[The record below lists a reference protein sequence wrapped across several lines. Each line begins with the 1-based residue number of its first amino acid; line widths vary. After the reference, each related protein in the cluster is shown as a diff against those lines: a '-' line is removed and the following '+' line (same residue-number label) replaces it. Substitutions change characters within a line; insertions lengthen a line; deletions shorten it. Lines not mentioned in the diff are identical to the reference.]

1 MHCLMLFAAL
11 SCSPHVCS
19 CVLSKPNHSWPTQVV
34 NNFLLAS
41 CMQVLSTQLNQICAM
56 AQLRNRVNQSCLL
69 GCVGGINAGKTSLVR
84 ALLGLPQELDGHRRE
99 RATRCAAASPMPVPG
114 SQGLQIIQA
123 SPLLVDTP
131 GMFDADSTLADCA
144 VRYLGECHQE
154 CTCFPSVDVFGT
166 VCASAD
172 IKAEQQLSFR
182 TACTP
187 TCTCAC
193 RLNGFVHC
201 CPSSIRECA
210 A

>member
-1 MHCLMLFAAL
+1 
-11 SCSPHVCS
+11 
-19 CVLSKPNHSWPTQVV
+19 
-34 NNFLLAS
+34 
-41 CMQVLSTQLNQICAM
+41 MQVLSTQLNQICAM

-99 RATRCAAASPMPVPG
+99 KATRCAAASPMPVPG

-144 VRYLGECHQE
+144 VRYLGECHKG
-154 CTCFPSVDVFGT
+154 CTCFPSTDVLGSWP
-166 VCASAD
+166 ASAD
-172 IKAEQQLSFR
+172 SNAACAEQQLSCKV
-182 TACTP
+182 AYTP
-187 TCTCAC
+187 TCAC

-201 CPSSIRECA
+201 CPSSIRECTA
-210 A
+210 